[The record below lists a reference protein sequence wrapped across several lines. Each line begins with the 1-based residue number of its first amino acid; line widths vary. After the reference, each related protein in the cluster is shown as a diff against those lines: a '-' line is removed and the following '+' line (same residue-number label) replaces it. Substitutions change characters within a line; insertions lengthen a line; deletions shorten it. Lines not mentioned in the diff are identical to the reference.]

1 MSALPHEK
9 QIEEYREAIRQF
21 KEEKGTHSLLTD
33 GEVRKLEQKLQ
44 RLQQKVY
51 SQLTPW
57 ERVAI
62 CRHAGR
68 PRSVD
73 YIKGLCGS
81 SFEEL
86 HGDRLYGDDK
96 AIVAGLGKIGDQSF
110 VVIGQEKG
118 HDTESRVAH
127 NFGMPHP
134 EGFRKALRA
143 MRLGAKFQLPIVCF
157 VDTPGA
163 FPGLSAEARGQAWAI
178 AENLREMMVLP
189 TPIIVVLIGEACS
202 GGALAIAVGDRVG
215 MLEHAYYSVISP
227 EGCASILWKDASQ
240 AGRAA
245 EALHPNSEDL
255 TQLNVVDAVIKEPL
269 GGAHHD
275 PAAAI
280 AGVEEFILASWAEL
294 SALPNDLLLD
304 QRYLK
309 FREIGSY
316 TVAELIS

>member
-21 KEEKGTHSLLTD
+21 REEKGAHALLTD

-62 CRHAGR
+62 CRHPGR

-73 YIKGLCGS
+73 YIKALCGS
-81 SFEEL
+81 TFEEL
-86 HGDRLYGDDK
+86 HGDRLYGDDR
-96 AIVAGLGKIGDQSF
+96 AIIAGVGKIGGHSF
-110 VVIGQEKG
+110 AVIGQEKG

-134 EGFRKALRA
+134 EGFRKALRV
-143 MRLGAKFQLPIVCF
+143 MRVAAKFQLPIVCF

-178 AENLREMMVLP
+178 AENLREMMILP

-215 MLEHAYYSVISP
+215 MLEHSYYSVISP
-227 EGCASILWKDASQ
+227 EGCASILWKEAAQ
-240 AGRAA
+240 ADRAA
-245 EALHPNSEDL
+245 AALHPNSEDL
-255 TQLNVVDAVIKEPL
+255 VKLNVVDCVIKEPL

-275 PAAAI
+275 PAKTI
-280 AGVEEFILASWAEL
+280 ASVEEFILSSWAEL
-294 SALPNDLLLD
+294 QPLTDEALLE

-309 FREIGSY
+309 FREVGSY
-316 TVAELIS
+316 TVVDAVP

>member
-21 KEEKGTHSLLTD
+21 KEEKGEHALLTD
-33 GEVRKLEQKLQ
+33 SEVRKLEQKLQ

-62 CRHAGR
+62 CRHPGR

-73 YIKGLCGS
+73 YIKTLCGNT
-81 SFEEL
+81 FEEL
-86 HGDRLYGDDK
+86 HGDRLYGDDR
-96 AIVAGLGKIGDQSF
+96 AILTGVGKIGGSSF
-110 VVIGQEKG
+110 IVIGQEKG

-134 EGFRKALRA
+134 EGFRKALRV
-143 MRLGAKFQLPIVCF
+143 MRMGAKFQIPIVCF

-178 AENLREMMVLP
+178 AENLREMMILP

-215 MLEHAYYSVISP
+215 MLEHSYYSVISP
-227 EGCASILWKDASQ
+227 EGCASILWKEASQ
-240 AGRAA
+240 ADRAA
-245 EALHPNSEDL
+245 AALHPNSEDL
-255 TQLNVVDAVIKEPL
+255 VKLNVVDQVIKEPL

-275 PAAAI
+275 PAKAI
-280 AGVEEFILASWAEL
+280 EKVGEFILSCWAEL
-294 SALPNDLLLD
+294 QPLSDEKLLER
-304 QRYLK
+304 RYLK
-309 FREIGSY
+309 FREVGSY
-316 TVAELIS
+316 TVVDSGG